1 MRWAHAVTRAV
12 QKRGG
17 TRRRQGGTRRRRVRR
32 RRQVMAL
39 TLPRVLVF
47 NSFREV
53 SVQRPEVVRQFI
65 TAFLLSPS
73 YTSFLQIPYYCTI
86 IKAQL
91 IPWISNTHPTHP
103 NDEQILP
110 YCLDDYGICFFLLAY
125 FGSTQ
130 GVHGEFEAELHCS
143 GSGTQVNNLEPQ
155 IWVEYNLG
163 AGFIDWAAVRCLP
176 VGVEPTFT
184 ALPKHTHP
192 SWVCQPEYSTVPKG
206 FESIC
211 ISL

>member
-1 MRWAHAVTRAV
+1 MPTQPIQTMSRYCRIAWTI
-12 QKRGG
+12 
-17 TRRRQGGTRRRRVRR
+17 
-32 RRQVMAL
+32 MAF
-39 TLPRVLVF
+39 V
-47 NSFREV
+47 
-53 SVQRPEVVRQFI
+53 
-65 TAFLLSPS
+65 
-73 YTSFLQIPYYCTI
+73 
-86 IKAQL
+86 
-91 IPWISNTHPTHP
+91 
-103 NDEQILP
+103 
-110 YCLDDYGICFFLLAY
+110 FFLLAY

-155 IWVEYNLG
+155 IWVEFNLG
-163 AGFIDWAAVRCLP
+163 AGFIDWAAGRCLP

>member
-91 IPWISNTHPTHP
+91 IPWISNAHPTHP

-110 YCLDDYGICFFLLAY
+110 YCLDDHGICFFFYLHILAARREY
-125 FGSTQ
+125 MESLRLNYIVQGAERRSTISNLKFGLNITL
-130 GVHGEFEAELHCS
+130 E
-143 GSGTQVNNLEPQ
+143 QV
-155 IWVEYNLG
+155 
-163 AGFIDWAAVRCLP
+163 
-176 VGVEPTFT
+176 
-184 ALPKHTHP
+184 
-192 SWVCQPEYSTVPKG
+192 S
-206 FESIC
+206 
-211 ISL
+211 